1 MILLKPMLHEFQHG
15 DLLWADPAI
24 ASANLSD
31 ITSIGNA
38 RYKQYI
44 DKAYKGAMEK
54 DDNEEAMVWMALVSY
69 LKQGSDNGAKQLTPV
84 MLNDLQKLKKK
95 FPAMLDPGL
104 KSTDLVYRGMTLPL
118 ARMQELLADV
128 NTELRNVARG
138 YSMEVNTTVLTRAD
152 SFTSLTTN
160 RDVAIEFALGRTP
173 AGRWPVVVTIPYQKI
188 ANRTLMN
195 PEFLTLIGGHDE
207 AEIWLMDNALP
218 VTSIWM
224 QSPWY
229 RGAVNTPMAN
239 AMKAA
244 FADRRVIW

>member
-15 DLLWADPAI
+15 DLLWADPAYV
-24 ASANLSD
+24 SNM
-31 ITSIGNA
+31 
-38 RYKQYI
+38 RFKQYI
-44 DKAYKGAMEK
+44 DKAYKGAHEK
-54 DDNEEAMVWMALVSY
+54 DDHEEAMVWMALASY

-84 MLNDLQKLKKK
+84 MLNGLQKLKKK

-104 KSTDLVYRGMTLPL
+104 KSMDLVYRGMTLPL
-118 ARMQELLADV
+118 SRMQELLADV
-128 NTELRNVARG
+128 NMDLRKVARG
-138 YSMEVNTTVLTRAD
+138 YIMEVNTMVMTRAT

-160 RDVAIEFALGRTP
+160 IDVAIEFALGRTP

-188 ANRTLMN
+188 ANRALMN

-207 AEIWLMDNALP
+207 AEIWVMDNALP

-229 RGAVNTPMAN
+229 RGAVNTPMAD

-244 FADRRVIW
+244 FADRGMHDPEDS

>member
-1 MILLKPMLHEFQHG
+1 MIRLKDLLQEFEYGQK
-15 DLLWADPAI
+15 LWADPAY
-24 ASANLSD
+24 ASSSGKYRAF
-31 ITSIGNA
+31 
-38 RYKQYI
+38 I
-44 DKAYKGAMEK
+44 DTAYKGAMEK
-54 DDNEEAMVWMALVSY
+54 DDEEEALIWMALSSY

-104 KSTDLVYRGMTLPL
+104 KSMDLVYRGMTLPL

-128 NTELRNVARG
+128 NIEPRKMASG
-138 YSMEVNTTVLTRAD
+138 FIMEVNTTVLTRTT

-160 RDVAIEFALGRTP
+160 IDVAIEFALGRTP

-207 AEIWLMDNALP
+207 AEIWMMDNALP

-239 AMKAA
+239 HMKAA
-244 FADRRVIW
+244 FADRGIHDPEDS